1 MANLPFLFTYIK
13 QCVIEDDLKKFSYND
28 HSITFPTKSIPVKVG
43 KLQVNTRLIPQD
55 VQDGSLS
62 FLLVRCQCNI
72 YIILT
77 FASQQ
82 LLSSPLLCSPSY
94 NRHSITGAVLQAQ
107 ATLTPIENRFF
118 QIENRLDASSARM
131 DSIKNLCH
139 QLKGNTDMI
148 AGQLHQ
154 LSADLQL
161 QAQAQAMP
169 ANKQAK
175 LS

>member
-1 MANLPFLFTYIK
+1 
-13 QCVIEDDLKKFSYND
+13 
-28 HSITFPTKSIPVKVG
+28 
-43 KLQVNTRLIPQD
+43 
-55 VQDGSLS
+55 
-62 FLLVRCQCNI
+62 
-72 YIILT
+72 
-77 FASQQ
+77 
-82 LLSSPLLCSPSY
+82 
-94 NRHSITGAVLQAQ
+94 
-107 ATLTPIENRFF
+107 LTPIENRFF